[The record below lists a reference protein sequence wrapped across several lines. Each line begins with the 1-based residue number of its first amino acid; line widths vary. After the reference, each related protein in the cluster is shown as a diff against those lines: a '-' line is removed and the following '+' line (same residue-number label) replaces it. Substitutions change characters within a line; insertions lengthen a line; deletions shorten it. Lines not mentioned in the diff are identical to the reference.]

1 MRTRLLRNWH
11 PMRYLQL
18 GMGLLFLAQ
27 GITRHEALAATVG
40 IFFGIQAVLNI
51 GCCGIQGRARAT
63 APVGP
68 GKDHPIEYEEIQ

>member
-1 MRTRLLRNWH
+1 MSTRLLRNWH

-27 GITRHEALAATVG
+27 GITRQETLAVAVG
-40 IFFGIQAVLNI
+40 IFFAAQAMLNT

-63 APVGP
+63 VPVRP
-68 GKDHPIEYEEIQ
+68 EKDDPIQYEEIR